1 MILGIFIWIK
11 ILSEYLSL
19 FDKNSNILQPA
30 YSQISEILP
39 NKIWRGWPRLRF
51 HLSKAQL
58 SVLSRKGV

>member
-30 YSQISEILP
+30 YSQISEILLESGFTSRNP
-39 NKIWRGWPRLRF
+39 I
-51 HLSKAQL
+51 SQL
-58 SVLSRKGV
+58 CQGRA